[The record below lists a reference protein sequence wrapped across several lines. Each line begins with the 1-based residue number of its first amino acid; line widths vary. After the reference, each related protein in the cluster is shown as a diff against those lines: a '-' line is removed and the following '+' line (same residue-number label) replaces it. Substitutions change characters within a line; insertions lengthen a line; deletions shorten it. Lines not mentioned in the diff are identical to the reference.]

1 MGSNSLWGKAR
12 LAPERMMRV
21 PDSNAPAA
29 FRQPSF
35 REALGYWF
43 KLGCLSFGGPAG
55 QIAMMQTELVD
66 RKAWIA
72 QAPFLRGLSFATLL
86 PGPEAQQLAT
96 YIGWRL
102 HGTWGG
108 VAAGALFVLPGAACM
123 LLLSWIAAAYG
134 ETKFVGAV
142 FDGLK
147 PVVVAIVAHAV
158 WRVGKKA
165 LTTRQAAALAAM
177 AFALI
182 HFADVGFPW
191 IVAGAAALGALA
203 ARGGHAW
210 FAAAGHKAVPGTADM
225 PRGDWGRL
233 AKLTAV
239 FGVLWAVPILMVVA
253 VFGASPFRDVA
264 ELMTKAAF
272 VTFGGAY
279 AVLPYVADAAVNHY
293 AWLSAE
299 RMLDGMAL
307 AETTPGP
314 LILVLQYVGYFAGW
328 NAGTANP
335 ALAAAVA
342 ALVATYCTF
351 LPSFLFI
358 LAGAPYVEGLHEN
371 KAIAGALG
379 AVTAAV
385 VGVILN
391 LAVFLGQAVFL
402 PTTGFDALAVAAAIV
417 ALAVSIRYAP
427 PIHWLVL
434 AGAAFGLARVFT
446 GL

>member
-1 MGSNSLWGKAR
+1 M
-12 LAPERMMRV
+12 
-21 PDSNAPAA
+21 PDATAPAA
-29 FRQPSF
+29 RPGFG
-35 REALGYWF
+35 EAFAYWF

-66 RKAWIA
+66 RKRWIG

-102 HGTWGG
+102 HGTRGG
-108 VAAGALFVLPGAACM
+108 VAAGALFVLPGAVCM

-134 ETKFVGAV
+134 DTKFVGAV

-147 PVVVAIVAHAV
+147 PVVIAIVAHAV

-165 LTTRQAAALAAM
+165 LTTWQAAALALA
-177 AFALI
+177 AFVLI
-182 HFADVGFPW
+182 HFVDVGFPW
-191 IVAGAAALGALA
+191 IVAGAAAIGALA
-203 ARGGHAW
+203 ARGDFHW
-210 FAAAGHKAVPGTADM
+210 FAAGGHKAEAGTAAI
-225 PRGDWGRL
+225 PRGDWRRIVML
-233 AKLTAV
+233 VAV
-239 FGVLWAVPILMVVA
+239 FAGLWAGPIFATVA
-253 VFGASPFRDVA
+253 VFGAYPFADVA

-293 AWLSAE
+293 TWLSPDD
-299 RMLDGMAL
+299 MLNGLAL

-314 LILVLQYVGYFAGW
+314 LILVLQYVGFFAGW
-328 NAGTANP
+328 NAGAANP
-335 ALAAAVA
+335 ALAGTVA
-342 ALVATYCTF
+342 ALVAVYCTF

-358 LAGAPYVEGLHEN
+358 LIGAPYVEGLHEN
-371 KAIAGALG
+371 KAISGALG
-379 AVTAAV
+379 AITAAV

-391 LAVFLGQAVFL
+391 LAVFLGQAVFFA
-402 PTTGFDALAVAAAIV
+402 PGGIDFLAIAAAIV
-417 ALAVSIRYAP
+417 AFAASMRYTIA
-427 PIHWLVL
+427 IHWLVL
-434 AGAAFGLARVFT
+434 AGAAFGLVRALT

>member
-1 MGSNSLWGKAR
+1 M
-12 LAPERMMRV
+12 
-21 PDSNAPAA
+21 PDATAPAA
-29 FRQPSF
+29 RPTFG
-35 REALGYWF
+35 EALAYWF

-66 RKAWIA
+66 RKRWIG

-108 VAAGALFVLPGAACM
+108 VAAGALFVLPGALCM
-123 LLLSWIAAAYG
+123 LLLSWISAAYG
-134 ETKFVGAV
+134 DTKLVGAV

-147 PVVVAIVAHAV
+147 PVVIAIVAHAV

-165 LTTRQAAALAAM
+165 LTTGQAAALAGA
-177 AFALI
+177 AFVLI
-182 HFADVGFPW
+182 HFVDVGFPW
-191 IVAGAAALGALA
+191 IVAGAAIIGALA
-203 ARGGHAW
+203 ARSGHHWFSGGA
-210 FAAAGHKAVPGTADM
+210 HKAEAGTAEM
-225 PRGDWGRL
+225 PKNDLGRIL
-233 AKLTAV
+233 KLTALFV
-239 FGVLWAVPILMVVA
+239 ALWAVPIYAVVA
-253 VFGASPFRDVA
+253 AFGAYPFADVA

-293 AWLSAE
+293 TWLSPDD
-299 RMLDGMAL
+299 MLNGLAL

-314 LILVLQYVGYFAGW
+314 LILVLQYVGFYAGW
-328 NAGTANP
+328 NSGAANP
-335 ALAAAVA
+335 ALAGALAAF
-342 ALVATYCTF
+342 VATYCTF

-371 KAIAGALG
+371 KAISGALG

-402 PTTGFDALAVAAAIV
+402 PTAGFDALAVAAAIV

>member
-1 MGSNSLWGKAR
+1 M
-12 LAPERMMRV
+12 
-21 PDSNAPAA
+21 PDATAPAA
-29 FRQPSF
+29 RPTFG
-35 REALGYWF
+35 EALAYWF

-66 RKAWIA
+66 RKRWIG

-108 VAAGALFVLPGAACM
+108 VAAGALFVLPGALCM
-123 LLLSWIAAAYG
+123 LILSWVAAAYG
-134 ETKFVGAV
+134 DTKFVGAV

-147 PVVVAIVAHAV
+147 PVVIAIVAHAV

-165 LTTRQAAALAAM
+165 LTTWQAAALAGA
-177 AFALI
+177 AFVLI
-182 HFADVGFPW
+182 HFVDVGFPW
-191 IVAGAAALGALA
+191 IVAGAAIIGALA
-203 ARGGHAW
+203 ARSGHHWFSGGA
-210 FAAAGHKAVPGTADM
+210 HKAEAGTAEM
-225 PRGDWGRL
+225 PKNDLGRIL
-233 AKLTAV
+233 KLTALFV
-239 FGVLWAVPILMVVA
+239 ALWAVPIYAVVA
-253 VFGASPFRDVA
+253 LFGAYPFADVA

-293 AWLSAE
+293 TWLSPDD
-299 RMLDGMAL
+299 MLNGLAL

-314 LILVLQYVGYFAGW
+314 LILVLQYVGFYAGW
-328 NAGTANP
+328 NSGAANP
-335 ALAAAVA
+335 ALAGALAAF
-342 ALVATYCTF
+342 VATYCTF

-371 KAIAGALG
+371 KAISGALS

-391 LAVFLGQAVFL
+391 LAVFLGQAVFF
-402 PTTGFDALAVAAAIV
+402 PSEGFDFLAVLAAIAAFAASVRYALA
-417 ALAVSIRYAP
+417 
-427 PIHWLVL
+427 IHWLVL
-434 AGAAFGLARVFT
+434 AGAAFGLFRVFT

>member
-1 MGSNSLWGKAR
+1 MTHVNK
-12 LAPERMMRV
+12 
-21 PDSNAPAA
+21 
-29 FRQPSF
+29 PSF
-35 REALGYWF
+35 REALAYWF

-66 RKAWIA
+66 RKGWIG

-108 VAAGALFVLPGAACM
+108 VAAGALFVLPGALCM
-123 LLLSWIAAAYG
+123 LILSWIAAEYG
-134 ETKFVGAV
+134 DTRIIGAV

-165 LTTRQAAALAAM
+165 LTTWQALALAGA

-191 IVAGAAALGALA
+191 IVVGAAAIGALA
-203 ARGGHAW
+203 ARGDFHW
-210 FAAAGHKAVPGTADM
+210 FAGGHKAEAGSAPM
-225 PRGDWGRL
+225 PANDWGRIATL
-233 AKLTAV
+233 VVV
-239 FGVLWAVPILMVVA
+239 FAVLWAVPIFAVVS
-253 VFGASPFRDVA
+253 VFGAYPFADVA

-293 AWLSAE
+293 TWLSPDD
-299 RMLDGMAL
+299 MLNGLAL

-314 LILVLQYVGYFAGW
+314 LILVLQYVGFYAGW

-335 ALAAAVA
+335 ALAATIA

-371 KAIAGALG
+371 KAISGALG
-379 AVTAAV
+379 AITAAV

-391 LAVFLGQAVFL
+391 LAVFLGQAVFFS
-402 PTTGFDALAVAAAIV
+402 GGGIDMLAVVAAIAAFAASV
-417 ALAVSIRYAP
+417 RYAIA
-427 PIHWLVL
+427 IHWLVI
-434 AGAAFGLARVFT
+434 AGAAFGLVRVFA

>member
-1 MGSNSLWGKAR
+1 MLDVEK
-12 LAPERMMRV
+12 
-21 PDSNAPAA
+21 
-29 FRQPSF
+29 PSF
-35 REALGYWF
+35 KEALIYWF

-66 RKAWIA
+66 RKRWIG

-108 VAAGALFVLPGAACM
+108 VAAGALFVLPGAVCM
-123 LLLSWIAAAYG
+123 LILSWIAAAYG
-134 ETKFVGAV
+134 ETKLVGAV

-165 LTTRQAAALAAM
+165 LTTWQAAALAGS
-177 AFALI
+177 AFVLI
-182 HFADVGFPW
+182 HLAGVGFPW
-191 IVAGAAALGALA
+191 IVAGAAAIGAFA
-203 ARGGHAW
+203 ARGDLHW
-210 FAAAGHKAVPGTADM
+210 FAAGGHKAEAGTAPM
-225 PRGDWGRL
+225 PAKDGPRL
-233 AKLTAV
+233 AKLVAI
-239 FGVLWAVPILMVVA
+239 FAVLWAVPVFAVVTA
-253 VFGASPFRDVA
+253 FGAYPHGDVA

-293 AWLSAE
+293 AWLSPDD
-299 RMLDGMAL
+299 MLNGLAL
-307 AETTPGP
+307 AESTPGP
-314 LILVLQYVGYFAGW
+314 LILVLQYVGFFAGW

-335 ALAAAVA
+335 ALAGTIAAAVA
-342 ALVATYCTF
+342 VYCTF

-371 KAIAGALG
+371 KAISGALG

-391 LAVFLGQAVFL
+391 LAVFLGEAVFF
-402 PTTGFDALAVAAAIV
+402 PGGGFDFVAVVAAVAAF
-417 ALAVSIRYAP
+417 AVSARYAVA
-427 PIHWLVL
+427 IHWLVI
-434 AGAAFGLARVFT
+434 AGAALGLLRVVA